1 MFTYGLI
8 KTWVEA
14 CVQIVKNNTILCD
27 QYLVPLKAGWAV
39 SGCISDSWGT
49 SKKGLVGSIGMHA

>member
-39 SGCISDSWGT
+39 SGCISDSC
-49 SKKGLVGSIGMHA
+49 